1 VGPLA
6 WHLVPQVWS
15 SPVRFVECDQQG
27 VVFNAHYLTWAD
39 EASNSWWAAHGL
51 PWDVV
56 AARVNPVVK
65 ASTLDWTSS
74 ARWGDTVTV
83 DAETEE
89 LGRTSVT
96 VRFTIR
102 VDDRECCV
110 VRNTYVATD
119 GGRATPWPDD
129 IRALLTEG

>member
-1 VGPLA
+1 MGPLA

-27 VVFNAHYLTWAD
+27 VVFNAHYLIWAD

-65 ASTLDWTSS
+65 ASTLDWSSS
-74 ARWGDTVTV
+74 ARWGDMVTV
-83 DAETEE
+83 DAETEK